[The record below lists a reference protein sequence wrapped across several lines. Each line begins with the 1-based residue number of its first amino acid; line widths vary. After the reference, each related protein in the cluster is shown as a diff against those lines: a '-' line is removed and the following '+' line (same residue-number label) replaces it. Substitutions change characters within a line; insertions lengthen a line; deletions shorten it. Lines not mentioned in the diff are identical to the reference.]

1 MGKRTDFTILDKIE
15 TVLKPGTVLEG
26 TLKFHA
32 PLKIC
37 GHFRGIIES
46 EAVLYID
53 STAYIEADISTRVAV
68 VSGTVHGNITASE
81 KIEILPGS
89 RISGDLKAAR
99 IKIADGVEFEGKCK
113 MVRDP
118 ETIDIFSAGV
128 ERLKEIARTS

>member
-1 MGKRTDFTILDKIE
+1 M
-15 TVLKPGTVLEG
+15 
-26 TLKFHA
+26 
-32 PLKIC
+32 
-37 GHFRGIIES
+37 
-46 EAVLYID
+46 
-53 STAYIEADISTRVAV
+53 AV